1 MGGILKNAI
10 PDDQSPTSEPESIS
24 QFRKQVLKNTE
35 LNAKLT
41 SNSKLAHHNHGI
53 PRDVLSMK
61 LDEQDPE
68 TLKWNKKNLEEN
80 EITKQEFGD
89 IHIDEPKT
97 PYQGAVDP
105 TGEYYRVDDDEDDL
119 GGFTLGAPE
128 VDLKDEK
135 EPVTLLNNENADNDG
150 DQDEECGEEKTEEDD
165 AAAKHRRFEEMRKK
179 HYNIKEALKDRKNLP
194 DDEDEDEE

>member
-10 PDDQSPTSEPESIS
+10 PEEQSPNTESESIS

-41 SNSKLAHHNHGI
+41 SNSKLAHHGHGV
-53 PRDVLSMK
+53 PKDVLSMK
-61 LDEQDPE
+61 LDGQDAE
-68 TLKWNKKNLEEN
+68 SLKWNKKNLDEN

-105 TGEYYRVDDDEDDL
+105 NGEYYKVDDDEDF
-119 GGFTLGAPE
+119 GSFTLGEPQ
-128 VDLKDEK
+128 VDLKE
-135 EPVTLLNNENADNDG
+135 EEGPITLLNNENPK
-150 DQDEECGEEKTEEDD
+150 DEEDEENLAAPLETEEE
-165 AAAKHRRFEEMRKK
+165 AAARRHQKFQEMRKK
-179 HYNIKEALKDRKNLP
+179 HYNIKTDLANAKKNLP
-194 DDEDEDEE
+194 EDEDDD